1 MGDAF
6 ASFEDLVIPTET
18 LQYGGMS
25 FQLKGLTYPQIV
37 HIVTNHRDV
46 LEDLYLRAAAG
57 ALPADPREVA
67 IEVASKS
74 GTLIAMVVAHG
85 LGAPN
90 MVEKAA
96 ALPFPVQ
103 IDAIEKIIRLTVSNE
118 GGLEKTVEVV
128 VRALG
133 EMAKLTAPKA

>member
-6 ASFEDLVIPTET
+6 ASFEDLVIQTET

-133 EMAKLTAPKA
+133 EMAKLTAPKI